1 MVSRFSILAFFISAA
16 YAALFGRLYYLQVM
30 QGSFYFERAQAD
42 VPGVVLADRGIIFF
56 TDKNGKTLS
65 AATNKEFPTVYATP
79 NTVSDAQETA
89 HAVAPLL
96 NLAIPDVV
104 KQLSKPDDQYELL
117 GRKVPRDAADAVDAL
132 DLKGIYVR
140 SLPERYYSQGRLAAQ
155 VVGYVGPSDTDGGLA
170 GKYGVERFYNEQLA
184 GSPGMKEDGVITPAT
199 PGKDLTLTLDPTIQV
214 EAERILQNAVEKH
227 GAVAGSV
234 IVQEPVTGRIL
245 AMGSWPNFDPNEYQE
260 ADISDF
266 LNPTVQSRYEPGSV
280 MKVITMAAGIDAG
293 KITPQTTYNDTGV
306 LMVSGR
312 KIQNWDLK
320 AHGVVTM
327 TNVIEKSLNTGAAF
341 AERQTGHDTFL
352 QYLRRFGFSEQTGV
366 DLPGELKGDLGRL
379 TERGAPA
386 VAFATASYGQGV
398 AVTPLEMLNAI
409 AAIANGGILMRPY
422 VNAELGPQEL
432 RRVISPEAAKQVTE
446 MMISAVDKA
455 EVAAISGYTVAGKTG
470 TAQIPGRGGYTDEV
484 IHTYIGFGPTEH
496 PRFAILLKLD
506 KPAGAPLAGT
516 TVVPAFRDLAQFILG
531 YLNIA
536 PDRLAK

>member
-1 MVSRFSILAFFISAA
+1 M
-16 YAALFGRLYYLQVM
+16 
-30 QGSFYFERAQAD
+30 
-42 VPGVVLADRGIIFF
+42 P
-56 TDKNGKTLS
+56 
-65 AATNKEFPTVYATP
+65 
-79 NTVSDAQETA
+79 DAQEAA

-96 NLAIPDVV
+96 NLPIDDVIR
-104 KQLSKPDDQYELL
+104 QLNKSNDQYELL
-117 GRKVPRDAADAVDAL
+117 GRKVAPEVADAITAL
-132 DLKGIYVR
+132 KLKGMYVI
-140 SLPERYYSQGRLAAQ
+140 SSPERYYSQGRLAAQ
-155 VVGYVGPSDTDGGLA
+155 LLGYVGPNSTDDGIV
-170 GKYGVERFYNEQLA
+170 GKYGVERFYNDMLA
-184 GSPGMKEDGVITPAT
+184 GKPGSVEDGAVTPAI
-199 PGKDLTLTLDPTIQV
+199 PGENLTLTIDPTIQV
-214 EAERILQNAVEKH
+214 EAERILTNAAEKH

-234 IVQEPVTGRIL
+234 IVQEPDTGRIL
-245 AMGSWPNFDPNEYQE
+245 AMGNWPNFDPNEYQK
-260 ADISDF
+260 ADIADF
-266 LNPTVQSRYEPGSV
+266 LNPAVQSIYEPGSV

-320 AHGVVTM
+320 AHGVMTM

-352 QYLRRFGFSEQTGV
+352 EYLKRFGFDEQSGI

-398 AVTPLEMLNAI
+398 AATPLEMLNAV
-409 AAIANGGILMRPY
+409 AAIANGGILMRPF
-422 VNAELGPQEL
+422 VNADLGPQEI
-432 RRVISPEAAKQVTE
+432 RRVISPGTAKQVTE
-446 MMISAVDKA
+446 MMVSAVDKA
-455 EVAAISGYTVAGKTG
+455 DVAKISGYTVAGKTG

-484 IHTYIGFGPTEH
+484 VHTYIGFGPTAH
-496 PRFAILLKLD
+496 PRFIILLKLD

-531 YLNIA
+531 YMNIP